1 METFSQ
7 EISLLTENECIQKIN
22 HNFNVNHVI
31 ILGLNIRYKK
41 FFLWVYVFLHNRLSC
56 IV

>member
-41 FFLWVYVFLHNRLSC
+41 FFL
-56 IV
+56 